1 MLTFN
6 VEILN
11 PKAQAILQNLADLQL
26 ITLKEEPEYR
36 FLEVIQRMRSQDAEI
51 SLEDITKEVES
62 VRSERHGNRKA

>member
-26 ITLKEEPEYR
+26 ITLKEEPENR